1 MILEIAETVAL
12 LRCDVADIEV
22 FELEGRFYRVFLFY
36 GTTGEYSCLDLALLT
51 DDEGKPVTIDNL
63 LPNLLSEYGHAEFT
77 VVESHIEGLE
87 KDSDQ

>member
-1 MILEIAETVAL
+1 MILEIAESVAL

-22 FELEGRFYRVFLFY
+22 FELEGRFYRVLYLY
-36 GTTGEYSCLDLALLT
+36 GTTGVRSCLDLALLT
-51 DDEGKPVTIDNL
+51 DDEGKPVTSENL

-87 KDSDQ
+87 TDWDE